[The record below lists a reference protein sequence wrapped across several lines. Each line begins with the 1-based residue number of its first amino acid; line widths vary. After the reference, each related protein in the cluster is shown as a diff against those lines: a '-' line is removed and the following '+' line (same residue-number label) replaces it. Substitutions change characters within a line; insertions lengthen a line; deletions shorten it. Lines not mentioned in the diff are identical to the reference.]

1 MEQYTDTE
9 LINLSDTQI
18 KSLFFEVR
26 SILLQ
31 KNNLS
36 KNLEKEIEIYLC
48 YIAREIENRNL

>member
-9 LINLSDTQI
+9 LNNLSDMQI
-18 KSLFFEVR
+18 KSLFFQVR

-31 KNNLS
+31 KTKLD
-36 KNLEKEIEIYLC
+36 KNLEKEMEIYLC

>member
-9 LINLSDTQI
+9 LVSLSDTQI

-31 KNNLS
+31 KNNLDKS
-36 KNLEKEIEIYLC
+36 LEKEIEIYLC